1 MNIYK
6 LTRTYEKG
14 DVFYDS
20 YDGAIVIAASAEE
33 ARKLQPDERHRPNNS
48 DYYDWVA
55 PERVTVELI
64 GTLDPAYTTNH
75 PDEVNILSSFNA
87 G

>member
-6 LTRTYEKG
+6 LTREYEDG
-14 DVFYDS
+14 DMFYDS

-33 ARKLQPDERHRPNNS
+33 ARKMHPDGSDQIHNS
-48 DYYDWVA
+48 DYSDWVA

-75 PDEVNILSSFNA
+75 PDEINILSSFNA

>member
-20 YDGAIVIAASAEE
+20 YEGTIVIAASAEE
-33 ARKLQPDERHRPNNS
+33 ARKLHPDERHRPTNS
-48 DYYDWVA
+48 DYSDWVA

-64 GTLDPAYTTNH
+64 GTLDPEYTKNH
-75 PDEVNILSSFNA
+75 PDKVNILSSFNA